1 MCWMCLNNKYLLCFL
16 LRTVNIVVIYSFI
29 SAGGAEIT
37 QINDCR
43 WSKIKAFRSIAL
55 ETFTYEVLIKMMIN
69 KTTHYQ
75 VYESGL

>member
-1 MCWMCLNNKYLLCFL
+1 MCLNNKYLLCFL
-16 LRTVNIVVIYSFI
+16 LRTVNIVVLYSFI
-29 SAGGAEIT
+29 SAGGADEIT

-69 KTTHYQ
+69 KTTHHQ